1 MANKKRNSQKTIT
14 RTYHSRIKGMLKGEV
29 EREIFDA
36 LSAGKNT
43 YLRYDRLQSSSFDSS
58 WIEMIEGVIFDLG
71 EIIANPR
78 MNTKVEGNIVPVELA
93 RKTGAESVQHL
104 SSHTQYIKEIDE
116 YGNVIPSKIMT
127 MVNEDDL
134 HTYENR
140 FIATFVRRLVL
151 FIEKRYEVVSE
162 FAELKNQEVLMFK
175 NKSIVNGAE
184 VEIETKVKVAYK
196 ADDENAVKSSDY
208 IKRIQEIRNYVLYFY
223 NSSFMRQLK
232 TERDVRNP
240 ILQTNIIRKN
250 PKYHHC
256 YEVYKFIETYDK
268 LGVNYKVDE
277 NYSLFSEE
285 EMNELNHTL
294 FANYVTL
301 RGKDISKNHK
311 EIKHVY
317 KPRILTSMDDEQFIY
332 GKYING
338 PISFVRVDERYQE
351 YLDSKIRKDLPLH
364 PTKREKE
371 YYADEYEE
379 KRQNKEDRK
388 EKDDLL
394 KRKGKE
400 NHLFEKDV
408 QKILQE
414 REAARLA
421 WAKMEQDLIKKEE
434 NERLSAAR
442 AALIAASLSDQEQ
455 AEREYQEKDE
465 AQKLEE
471 LKARIAETE
480 VVPMSHPEQEPV
492 TYDEAVE
499 DIWPQTKDAPA
510 LRVPSEDETAEPV
523 KDVQAAIM
531 AAHEEPEQE
540 AQPVITPVEMSHPYS
555 EPVTYEQAVEQIWPQ
570 TKGVSVMPIKQEA
583 VVTISKEQPVAN
595 EVPTQEEVIE
605 QPVVETAPVKE
616 AQPVVTPVPMSH
628 PIQEPVTYDEAIA
641 QIWPNIVNAPALR
654 VVPEEEQVQEKQEPV
669 PPVSELK
676 EKEPVVV
683 VVPMSHPAQEPV
695 TYDEAVAQI
704 WPNIKDAPVLRVA
717 PKEEPVSQVAKEQ
730 PAEETINKENK
741 DIVPAITP
749 VEMSHPYQEPVSYD
763 EAVEQIWPQTKGVN
777 VMPIRQEVAKEEVQ
791 PIVEE
796 KTPRKVSKP
805 KAKKAPVQEQPVVEN
820 APREYAP
827 EDIKPAVVPVEM
839 SHPAQE
845 PVTYDEAVEQI
856 WPQTKDAPA
865 LRVAPEEET
874 STLVEE
880 PAKAPKARSKRV
892 KKAKEAET
900 PLEEENA
907 PQKAVK
913 TKKGAKKAA
922 KEDKSQVEQ
931 PVIEEKPVEE
941 AKVEEPVQEEI
952 KEPAPVEEKP
962 VEQPVAAPKQAPK
975 KKKPVVAP
983 VLKKPNKPAPKKQA
997 PKPQPK
1003 KQPEQREKIPGK
1015 FIVKTNEGYY
1025 VAKNKYSIYKHEAKI
1040 FDDFNLANDIKK
1052 NYGGKVVKL

>member
-277 NYSLFSEE
+277 NYSLFNEE
-285 EMNELNHTL
+285 EMEELNHTL

-311 EIKHVY
+311 EIKHIY
-317 KPRILTSMDDEQFIY
+317 KPRILTSIDDEVFNY
-332 GKYING
+332 GALLSG
-338 PISFVRVDERYQE
+338 PITFVRADQRYQD
-351 YLDSKIRKDLPLH
+351 YLDSKVRKDLPLH

-371 YYADEYEE
+371 YYADEYEA
-379 KRQNKEDRK
+379 KRQNKEDLK
-388 EKDDLL
+388 EKEDLL
-394 KRKGKE
+394 KRKNKE
-400 NHLFEKDV
+400 IREFEKLV
-408 QKILQE
+408 QRILEE
-414 REAARLA
+414 REKARL
-421 WAKMEQDLIKKEE
+421 KLLQLEKELIEKEE
-434 NERLSAAR
+434 NERLAAAR
-442 AALIAASLSDQEQ
+442 AALIAASLSNQEQ

-492 TYDEAVE
+492 TYDKAVE

-523 KDVQAAIM
+523 KDEQAAIM

-583 VVTISKEQPVAN
+583 AVTESKEQPVVN
-595 EVPTQEEVIE
+595 EVPTQEEAKE
-605 QPVVETAPVKE
+605 QPVVEAAPVKE

-628 PIQEPVTYDEAIA
+628 PIQEPVTYDEAVA

-717 PKEEPVSQVAKEQ
+717 PKEE
-730 PAEETINKENK
+730 
-741 DIVPAITP
+741 
-749 VEMSHPYQEPVSYD
+749 
-763 EAVEQIWPQTKGVN
+763 
-777 VMPIRQEVAKEEVQ
+777 VQ

-796 KTPRKVSKP
+796 KAPRKVSKP

-820 APREYAP
+820 TPREYAP

-900 PLEEENA
+900 PLEEENV

-913 TKKGAKKAA
+913 TKKVAKKAA